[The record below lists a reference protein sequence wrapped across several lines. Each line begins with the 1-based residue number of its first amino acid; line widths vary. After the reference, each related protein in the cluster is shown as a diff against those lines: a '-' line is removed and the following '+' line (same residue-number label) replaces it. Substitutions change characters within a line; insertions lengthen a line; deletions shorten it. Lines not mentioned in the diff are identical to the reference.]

1 MKKTI
6 ILTFLLLI
14 LSLFSDLFMW
24 KDMSN
29 VGSLMSHSFAE
40 KGISNLSKGD
50 SIRYVAMELNNS
62 HKPTKIEYVEERIL
76 YKQVIGTVYHAVSS
90 QTDDSPLLTADNSLI
105 DTSRVNELRWVALS
119 RDLLKRRYTD
129 PSGKKHV
136 WTGKIKL
143 GDTIW
148 VDYDKN
154 MLWKLSKGD
163 AKKYEKMKAK
173 YELVKGYWIVH
184 DVMGSQY
191 TKRTRNGKYIL
202 DENGNKQVVKI
213 NNAIDFLQHPSG
225 MMEVWNRGII
235 ISKRKINYI
244 TVDATE
250 QLAVLNSK

>member
-14 LSLFSDLFMW
+14 LSLVSDLFVL
-24 KDMSN
+24 KNMSN
-29 VGSLMSHSFAE
+29 LGGLMSHSFAE
-40 KGISNLSKGD
+40 KSISNLSKND
-50 SIRYVAMELNNS
+50 SIKYVAMESNNL
-62 HKPTKIEYVEERIL
+62 HKQINVEYVEEKIL
-76 YKQVIGTVYHAVSS
+76 YKQVIGTVYHAVKG

-105 DTSRVNELRWVALS
+105 DTTRVNELRWVALS

-136 WTGKIKL
+136 WSGKIKL

-154 MLWKLSKGD
+154 MLWKLSKGNV
-163 AKKYEKMKAK
+163 KKYEKMKAK

-202 DENGNKQVVKI
+202 DENGKKQVVKI

-244 TVDATE
+244 TVDASQ
-250 QLAVLNSK
+250 QLATLK

>member
-1 MKKTI
+1 
-6 ILTFLLLI
+6 
-14 LSLFSDLFMW
+14 
-24 KDMSN
+24 MSN
-29 VGSLMSHSFAE
+29 LGGLMSHSYAE
-40 KGISNLSKGD
+40 KSIINLSKVD
-50 SIRYVAMELNNS
+50 SIKYVAMESNHS
-62 HKPTKIEYVEERIL
+62 HKPAKIEYVEEQIL
-76 YKQVIGTVYHAVSS
+76 YKQVIGTVYHAVSN

-105 DTSRVNELRWVALS
+105 DTTRVNELRWVALS

-136 WTGKIKL
+136 WSGKIKL

-154 MLWKLSKGD
+154 MLWKLSHANLKPND
-163 AKKYEKMKAK
+163 SISIKKCLMKYEKMKAK
-173 YELVKGYWIVH
+173 YEMVKGYWIVH

-213 NNAIDFLQHPSG
+213 NNAIDFLQHPTG

-244 TVDATE
+244 TVDASQ
-250 QLAVLNSK
+250 QLATLKQ